1 MRRSDRPYRGKRLVD
16 VAVLT
21 VVAIPSLLIGAACGA
36 AIRLT
41 SPGPVFFRQERVG
54 WRGRPFRVWKFRTMV
69 NAPDN
74 PIFPAADR
82 ITGVGRVLRRTS
94 LDELPQLIN
103 VARGEMSIVGP
114 RPTLA
119 YQVARYDARQ
129 RRRLNVRPG
138 ITGLAQVRGR
148 NSITWADRIE
158 HDVEYLSSQSPVF
171 DIKVLWWTVHTLF
184 SSRGVSGHATDDP
197 LAAVADATRGGR
209 LGEVPARGVPPRAPS
224 EQADNDA
231 RLDG

>member
-1 MRRSDRPYRGKRLVD
+1 MRSLDRPYRGKRLVD
-16 VAVLT
+16 VAIVI
-21 VVAIPSLLIGAACGA
+21 VVAIPSVLAGALCGA

-54 WRGRPFRVWKFRTMV
+54 WGGRPFRVWKFRTMV
-69 NAPDN
+69 DAPDN
-74 PIFPAADR
+74 PVVPATDR
-82 ITGVGRVLRRTS
+82 ITAVGRVLRTTS

-119 YQVARYDARQ
+119 YQVARYDNRQ

-148 NSITWADRIE
+148 NSITWADRID
-158 HDVEYLSSQSPVF
+158 HDVEYLDRQSPAL
-171 DIKVLWWTVHTLF
+171 DIKILWWTVVTVF
-184 SSRGVSGHATDDP
+184 SRRGIGGHAADDP
-197 LAAVADATRGGR
+197 LAAVPDATLEVR
-209 LGEVPARGVPPRAPS
+209 LGDSAPRPRS
-224 EQADNDA
+224 
-231 RLDG
+231 RS

>member
-1 MRRSDRPYRGKRLVD
+1 MRGHDRPYRGKRLVD
-16 VAVLT
+16 VAVLI
-21 VVAIPSLLIGAACGA
+21 VVAIPSLVVGAVCGA

-69 NAPDN
+69 DAPDN
-74 PIFPAADR
+74 PIFPANDR
-82 ITGVGRVLRRTS
+82 ITGVGRVLRTTS

-119 YQVARYDARQ
+119 YQVARYDDRQ

-138 ITGLAQVRGR
+138 ITGLAQIRGR
-148 NSITWADRIE
+148 NIITWAHRID
-158 HDVEYLSSQSPVF
+158 HDVEYLERQSPVL
-171 DIKVLWWTVHTLF
+171 DIKILWWTVLTVF
-184 SSRGVSGHATDDP
+184 SRRGISGHAADDP
-197 LAAVADATRGGR
+197 LASLPGLTGDVQP
-209 LGEVPARGVPPRAPS
+209 GEMPARGVSLRQQD
-224 EQADNDA
+224 EDA
-231 RLDG
+231 QFDG